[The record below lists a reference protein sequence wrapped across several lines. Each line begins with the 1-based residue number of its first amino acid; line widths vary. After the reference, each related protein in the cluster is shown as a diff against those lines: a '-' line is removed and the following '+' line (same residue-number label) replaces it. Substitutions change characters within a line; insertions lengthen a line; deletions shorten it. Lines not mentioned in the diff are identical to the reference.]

1 MKDKILK
8 QSIDGPDIDSYFSKK
23 TRPYDYRENLIRE
36 ESRIRKNRKQLIFS
50 NENLSLIKQRVKE
63 YNCADFS
70 NYIRFCIYN
79 KEISKADIENCSSI
93 PNERQNRKQVCFSDE
108 EIEDI
113 KNKMEQLE
121 CNNFNLYIRTIAVK

>member
-1 MKDKILK
+1 MVE
-8 QSIDGPDIDSYFSKK
+8 IDNYFSKR

-36 ESRIRKNRKQLIFS
+36 ESRARKNRRQLIFS
-50 NENLSLIKQRVKE
+50 NENLALVERRIKE

-79 KEISKADIENCSSI
+79 KKISKADIENCSSI
-93 PNERQNRKQVCFSDE
+93 PNERQCRKQVCFSDS

-113 KNKMEQLE
+113 KNIMEQLE
-121 CNNFNLYIRTIAVK
+121 CNNFNLYIRTIALK